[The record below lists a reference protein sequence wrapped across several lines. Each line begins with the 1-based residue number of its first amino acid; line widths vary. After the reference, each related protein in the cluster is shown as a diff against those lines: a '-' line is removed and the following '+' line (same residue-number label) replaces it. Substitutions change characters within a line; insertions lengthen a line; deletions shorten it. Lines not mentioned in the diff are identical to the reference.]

1 MTIYQDPSLPHQIRI
16 VADKE
21 LDLIAV
27 SCNCM
32 GDGDGRFIP
41 LVEPGHTFDPAQA
54 NAVYAAHLKDVGG
67 P

>member
-1 MTIYQDPSLPHQIRI
+1 MTIYQDATLPHQMRM
-16 VADKE
+16 VADGK
-21 LDLIAV
+21 LDLIGV

-41 LVEPGHTFDPAQA
+41 LIEPGHTFDPAQA
-54 NAVYAAHLKDVGG
+54 NAAFRAHMKEVGG